1 MELVTPGIGLI
12 FWMSVSFILLLV
24 LLRKFAWKP
33 ILKMLKE
40 RETAIESALTAAD
53 KAREE
58 LKVLE
63 EKNTAMAKNQR
74 EQHLAMLAETEKLR
88 AKILEEAKDSAKS
101 QADALL
107 QQARDRIDH
116 EKKLALLE
124 LKKDVAALSVEI
136 ASKVLKEQL
145 KSDTKATALA
155 ESLVDE
161 MQLN

>member
-12 FWMSVSFILLLV
+12 FWMSVAFLLLLV
-24 LLRKFAWKP
+24 LLRKFAWRP

-40 RETAIESALTAAD
+40 RETAIDNALTAAD

-63 EKNTAMAKNQR
+63 EKNIAMAKSQK
-74 EQHLAMLAETEKLR
+74 EQHLAMLQETEKLR
-88 AKILEEAKDSAKS
+88 AKILEEAKEDAKN
-101 QADALL
+101 QAEMLM
-107 QQARDRIDH
+107 QQARDRIEH
-116 EKKLALLE
+116 EKKLAFLE
-124 LKKDVAALSVEI
+124 LKRDMANLSIEI

-145 KSDTKATALA
+145 KSDQKAMEFA
-155 ESLVDE
+155 EGLVDE

>member
-1 MELVTPGIGLI
+1 MELVTPGIGLM